1 MNALR
6 LLFIFCFSI
15 FLFTSCLKDDCE
27 QEVTYDRYIP
37 IKVHKTD
44 FRSKPLTY
52 SAPRALE
59 HPGKIYWYEGL
70 LFIVEEDQGI
80 HIFNNENPENPVA
93 VSFMEIS
100 GAEDL
105 VVRNDYLYANQN
117 QDLIAIDLSDPL
129 AGEIV
134 ARIED
139 FVDLPRFG
147 TDSLIIGYN
156 VVEVTEMQNCNSG
169 GGVFLDGPFAEA
181 VGNFDNN
188 STSAGSG
195 GTAPSTNGLGGS
207 MARFRLAGSYL
218 YGVDESRL
226 KVVDLQNAVAPQWV
240 NTVDIGWGIETI
252 FPHEDKLF
260 IGSNSGMFIY
270 NNANPTEPTFMY
282 EFQHARACD
291 PVFVKDDFAYVT
303 LRDGNLCQGFI
314 NQMDLIDISNLLKPK
329 LVESFPMD
337 NPHGL
342 TIRDNNLYLC
352 EGKYGLKVFDIT
364 DPTVLDE
371 HLLNTQSDRHAFDA
385 ISVPT
390 ERPVIMVIGADG
402 FYQYDV
408 STPSEPVLISTIP
421 VQWGIF

>member
-1 MNALR
+1 
-6 LLFIFCFSI
+6 
-15 FLFTSCLKDDCE
+15 
-27 QEVTYDRYIP
+27 
-37 IKVHKTD
+37 
-44 FRSKPLTY
+44 
-52 SAPRALE
+52 
-59 HPGKIYWYEGL
+59 
-70 LFIVEEDQGI
+70 
-80 HIFNNENPENPVA
+80 
-93 VSFMEIS
+93 
-100 GAEDL
+100 
-105 VVRNDYLYANQN
+105 
-117 QDLIAIDLSDPL
+117 
-129 AGEIV
+129 
-134 ARIED
+134 
-139 FVDLPRFG
+139 
-147 TDSLIIGYN
+147 
-156 VVEVTEMQNCNSG
+156 
-169 GGVFLDGPFAEA
+169 
-181 VGNFDNN
+181 
-188 STSAGSG
+188 
-195 GTAPSTNGLGGS
+195 

-421 VQWGIF
+421 VQ